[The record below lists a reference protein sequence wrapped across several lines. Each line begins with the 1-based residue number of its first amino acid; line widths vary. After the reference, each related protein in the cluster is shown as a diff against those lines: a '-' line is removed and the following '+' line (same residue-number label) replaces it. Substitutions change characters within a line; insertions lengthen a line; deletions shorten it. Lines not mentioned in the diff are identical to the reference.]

1 MGCKCKKKCLCDQGP
16 RGPRGFTGAPGVTGP
31 TGEPGRLSGF
41 NAPDFVPVYK
51 ELGATFYDNVSPV
64 EVVGPGDIFPF
75 SLDGPN
81 DPIGRLDSG
90 TFILPFVG
98 LYKIDFQIPL
108 NQPTPA
114 QVAAGA
120 YIQAALTAQTI
131 PEGAFIPVPGGIVGK
146 AAQGSQL
153 IGSVIAQ
160 ATRDNFPVRV
170 ENTSNIPVNYVAG
183 NLGIPNQRT
192 INIISILPQR
202 TDVFGWM
209 LKRGGSQTVIPDGIV
224 TFNVTSGRRAGNQA
238 SGQTSNVDF
247 LPPIFP
253 DRLIIRSSGP
263 AVLKWYVFGRPGAS
277 FEAPDSD
284 ITRFFAPFVNDNQL
298 LVESTGFTTANLAA
312 GDEITL
318 RNISSFPFS
327 LQAIPVTAPNLPS
340 TQAILQ
346 VYSLNL

>member
-1 MGCKCKKKCLCDQGP
+1 MSCKCKKKCACEQGP
-16 RGPRGFTGAPGVTGP
+16 RGPRGFTGAPGATGP
-31 TGEPGRLSGF
+31 TGEAGGF
-41 NAPDFVPVYK
+41 RAPDFVPVYK
-51 ELGATFYDNVSPV
+51 ELGATFYDNVSSA

-98 LYKIDFQIPL
+98 LYKIDFQIPI
-108 NQPTPA
+108 NEPTPA
-114 QVAAGA
+114 QIAAGA
-120 YIQAALTAQTI
+120 YVQAALTAQVL

-170 ENTSNIPVNYVAG
+170 ENTSNIPVSYVAG
-183 NLGIPNQRT
+183 NLAVPNQRT

-209 LKRGGSQTVIPDGIV
+209 LKRGGVQNVPPGGIV
-224 TFNVTSGRRAGNQA
+224 EFSVTSGRRAGNQA

-247 LPPIFP
+247 LPLPFP
-253 DRLIIRSSGP
+253 DRMIIQSSGP
-263 AVLKWYVFGRPGAS
+263 VVLKWFVLGRPVDFS
-277 FEAPDSD
+277 TPTSD
-284 ITRFFAPFVNDNQL
+284 VTRFFAPFVNDNQL

-312 GDEITL
+312 GDVITL
-318 RNISSFPFS
+318 RNISGMNLQITQS
-327 LQAIPVTAPNLPS
+327 LPVTAPNLPS
-340 TQAILQ
+340 TQAVLQ
-346 VYSLNL
+346 VYSLEL